1 MGKGRAPCCD
11 KNQVKRGPWSPAE
24 DLRLITFI
32 QTHGH
37 DNWRALPKQAG
48 LLRCGKSCRLR
59 WINYLRPDVKRGNFT
74 EDEEETII
82 KLHKTWGNNLVSSN
96 QTQNI
101 ETEQLNKTN
110 SINNNNNLFCLKPKA
125 TSSLSTNTS
134 NSNSSWPQNHSDFGE
149 EVEKNKENQQLELE
163 LESESQSNTM
173 EIEIPLEFDKDFWNM
188 LDLDIDLFESNE
200 VDQNYCQGSN
210 FGAQKNQ
217 DFENHMWFKY
227 LENELGLNR
236 PPEPD
241 GRAGVDDTTTEDHRL
256 EDDVDPCMAYFA
268 DGFTQQL

>member
-1 MGKGRAPCCD
+1 MPGRTD
-11 KNQVKRGPWSPAE
+11 NEIKNVWNTHLKK
-24 DLRLITFI
+24 RLIPT
-32 QTHGH
+32 TKVVSE
-37 DNWRALPKQAG
+37 DSSDEPKE
-48 LLRCGKSCRLR
+48 SS
-59 WINYLRPDVKRGNFT
+59 PTTSSSSFSSSFS
-74 EDEEETII
+74 
-82 KLHKTWGNNLVSSN
+82 LVFSN

-110 SINNNNNLFCLKPKA
+110 SINNNNNLFCPKPKT

-134 NSNSSWPQNHSDFGE
+134 NSNSSWPQNHFDFAE
-149 EVEKNKENQQLELE
+149 EVEKNKENTQLE
-163 LESESQSNTM
+163 LESESQSNSIG
-173 EIEIPLEFDKDFWNM
+173 IEIPLEFDKDFWNM

-210 FGAQKNQ
+210 FGVQKNQ
-217 DFENHMWFKY
+217 DFENHKWFKY

-241 GRAGVDDTTTEDHRL
+241 GRAGVDDTTTEDRLL
-256 EDDVDPCMAYFA
+256 EDNVDPCMAYFA

>member
-1 MGKGRAPCCD
+1 MPGRTD
-11 KNQVKRGPWSPAE
+11 NEIKNVWNTHLKKRLSPTTKVILDDFGDE
-24 DLRLITFI
+24 
-32 QTHGH
+32 
-37 DNWRALPKQAG
+37 PKE
-48 LLRCGKSCRLR
+48 SSSTTSSSS
-59 WINYLRPDVKRGNFT
+59 FSSSSS
-74 EDEEETII
+74 
-82 KLHKTWGNNLVSSN
+82 LVSSN